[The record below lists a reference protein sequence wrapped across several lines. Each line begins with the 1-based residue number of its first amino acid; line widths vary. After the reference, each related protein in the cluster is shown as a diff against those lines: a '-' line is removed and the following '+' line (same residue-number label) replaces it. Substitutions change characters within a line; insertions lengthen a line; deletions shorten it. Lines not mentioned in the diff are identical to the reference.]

1 MVVLG
6 TPRNNEFVFDG
17 LNNISGIFIYE
28 IPGDPKKG
36 IPLFEIFW
44 EAWVLT
50 KLPTKLIFRF
60 LIKSLAYFDKYFQRF
75 F

>member
-1 MVVLG
+1 MV
-6 TPRNNEFVFDG
+6 
-17 LNNISGIFIYE
+17 LNIVDIGVSAKNRKNV
-28 IPGDPKKG
+28 PGDPKKG